1 MSRKTRQKN
10 TRKRLPDARGRAL
23 ASVMQPW
30 IDHAG
35 AQNNRMGGQRSPRV
49 SIAAALLCL
58 AAPLHT
64 VAQEATATAQSDMT
78 IQYGFI
84 TQHYATTWSD
94 PSLPA
99 GVARGTPPTP
109 SAAPEIDDARDD
121 DVEASEITIPDERPL
136 LEAPA
141 VLYSVDLGDDG
152 MEMILS
158 AKTAFR
164 PGHCI
169 AVERSGS
176 YTNLRAVNV
185 GYCDAS
191 ARETVFR
198 LQSANQAAA
207 RRCML
212 ARQSQQAE
220 LEPPLE
226 PAELAILCDG
236 N

>member
-1 MSRKTRQKN
+1 
-10 TRKRLPDARGRAL
+10 
-23 ASVMQPW
+23 
-30 IDHAG
+30 
-35 AQNNRMGGQRSPRV
+35 
-49 SIAAALLCL
+49 
-58 AAPLHT
+58 
-64 VAQEATATAQSDMT
+64 MT

-109 SAAPEIDDARDD
+109 SAAPEIDDARDDD

-226 PAELAILCDG
+226 PAEFAILCDG
-236 N
+236 S

>member
-1 MSRKTRQKN
+1 MSRKTRQEN
-10 TRKRLPDARGRAL
+10 TRKRLPDARERAL
-23 ASVMQPW
+23 ASAMQRW
-30 IDHAG
+30 MGRAG
-35 AQNNRMGGQRSPRV
+35 AQKTGADRRLAPHIGL
-49 SIAAALLCL
+49 ALALLFMSV
-58 AAPLHT
+58 PT
-64 VAQEATATAQSDMT
+64 SSTAQQSVATAQSPLR
-78 IQYGFI
+78 IQYGLVA
-84 TQHYATTWSD
+84 QHYATSWSD

-99 GVARGTPPTP
+99 GVTRGTPPTP
-109 SAAPEIDDARDD
+109 SAAPEIDD
-121 DVEASEITIPDERPL
+121 DVEASEIMIPDERPL

-141 VLYSVDLGDDG
+141 VLYAVDLGDDG

-185 GYCDAS
+185 GYCDVS

-198 LQSANQAAA
+198 LQSVNQAAA

>member
-226 PAELAILCDG
+226 PAEFAILCDG
-236 N
+236 S